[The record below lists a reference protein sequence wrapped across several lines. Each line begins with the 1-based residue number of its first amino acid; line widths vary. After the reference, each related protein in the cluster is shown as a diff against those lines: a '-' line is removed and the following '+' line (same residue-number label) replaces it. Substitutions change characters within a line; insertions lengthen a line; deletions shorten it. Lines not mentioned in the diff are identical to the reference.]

1 MATFAERLKQLRKEK
16 DLTIEQLASNLGSA
30 KSTISRY
37 ENGRE
42 PKADILQL
50 LAEYFNVSVDYLLGK
65 TDIKEP
71 RSLFDGPGVLT
82 NPFKEDSNKDK
93 FNSRGIF
100 ERELNNKDKKDIEKS
115 LNKTMEMLE
124 SQEGLMLSGNPVDEE
139 DWDLIK
145 AAIQNGLEY
154 AKKMNKQK
162 YTPKK
167 YRK

>member
-1 MATFAERLKQLRKEK
+1 MIAERIRILRKDK
-16 DLTIEQLASNLGSA
+16 DMSQKELA
-30 KSTISRY
+30 KSLGVSPSTIAMY
-37 ENGRE
+37 EQGRRTPDSE
-42 PKADILQL
+42 MLKGISDFF
-50 LAEYFNVSVDYLLGK
+50 EVSTDYLLGK

>member
-1 MATFAERLKQLRKEK
+1 MATFAERLKLLRKEK
-16 DLTIEQLASNLGSA
+16 QITIEQLANDLGSA

-50 LAEYFNVSVDYLLGK
+50 IANYFNVSVDYLLGK
-65 TDIKEP
+65 TEIREP
-71 RSLFDGPGVLT
+71 RSIFDGAGSISKIMNNANEV
-82 NPFKEDSNKDK
+82 
-93 FNSRGIF
+93 
-100 ERELNNKDKKDIEKS
+100 ELNSKDKKDIEKQF
-115 LNKTMEMLE
+115 NKTMEMLE

-139 DWDLIK
+139 DWELLK

-167 YRK
+167 YRKDEK